1 MEKLAEVLH
10 GVAKVG
16 AMDCTGNA
24 ERFCVRQGVREFPGV
39 MLVIDGK
46 ATPFEGN
53 PGKCAGAPLPLQG
66 VPCCEPCPL
75 IAFRRNLLY

>member
-1 MEKLAEVLH
+1 MLSPTMEKLAEVLH

-39 MLVIDGK
+39 MLVIDGN

-53 PGKCAGAPLPLQG
+53 PGK
-66 VPCCEPCPL
+66 
-75 IAFRRNLLY
+75 